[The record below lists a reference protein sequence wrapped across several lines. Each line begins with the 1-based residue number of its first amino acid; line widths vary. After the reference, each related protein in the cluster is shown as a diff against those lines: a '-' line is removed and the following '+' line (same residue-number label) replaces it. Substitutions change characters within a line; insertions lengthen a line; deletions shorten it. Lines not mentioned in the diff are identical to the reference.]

1 MPEIIFLMGKS
12 ATGKDHIYEQL
23 VYDKADAGGRSGGR

>member
-12 ATGKDHIYEQL
+12 ATGKDHIY
-23 VYDKADAGGRSGGR
+23 DKADAGGRSGGR